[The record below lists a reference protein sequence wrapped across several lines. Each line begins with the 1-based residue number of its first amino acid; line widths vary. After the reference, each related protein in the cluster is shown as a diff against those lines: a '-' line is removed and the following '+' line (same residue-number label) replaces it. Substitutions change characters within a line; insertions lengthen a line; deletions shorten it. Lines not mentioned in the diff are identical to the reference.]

1 MDLLKKYIST
11 INKDFLFI
19 TLSGA
24 HIYGFPSPDSDF
36 DLRGVHIWT
45 PRDVFSLKKSN
56 ETYEVSTVYENRE
69 IDFVSHEVEK
79 YFSLLLR
86 GNNGYVMEQ
95 IYSPLVIQE
104 SNYFPLLK
112 DIASGFICKLLYHHY
127 RGFAGNQ
134 LKLIAKQEA
143 PSAKSFL
150 YLYRVLMTGIEVL
163 KTGRIET
170 DIVKLNR
177 TFDFDF
183 IPKLI
188 EIKKKEKSKISPGDV
203 DFYMKREEFL
213 EKELDRVFENSP
225 LPERPGEIAF
235 KKLNDF
241 FYDIRF
247 HSLKSTAVN

>member
-11 INKDFLFI
+11 INKKFLFI

-24 HIYGFPSPDSDF
+24 HIYGFPSPDSDY
-36 DLRGVHIWT
+36 DLRGVHIW
-45 PRDVFSLKKSN
+45 PLRDVFSLKKSN

-112 DIASGFICKLLYHHY
+112 DIAGGFICKLLYHHY

-134 LKLIAKQEA
+134 IKLIGKTET

-170 DIVKLNR
+170 DIVKLNMA
-177 TFDFDF
+177 FGFDF
-183 IPKLI
+183 IPELI
-188 EIKKKEKSKISPGDV
+188 EIKKKEKSKISPGDIE
-203 DFYMKREEFL
+203 FYMKRVEFL
-213 EKELDRVFENSP
+213 EKELDRILENSP
-225 LPERPGEIAF
+225 LPEKPGEGTG
-235 KKLNDF
+235 LQ
-241 FYDIRF
+241 
-247 HSLKSTAVN
+247 